1 MFRSTT
7 YAIDL
12 HLLYADLLSLLQEF
26 LSSLGI
32 VHRDLACRN
41 ILVGEGKDLKIS
53 DFGMARATV
62 DEVLEPILRFLCIE
76 HEIRQ
81 HSL

>member
-1 MFRSTT
+1 MLIF
-7 YAIDL
+7 
-12 HLLYADLLSLLQEF
+12 LSLLQEF